1 VSSFAIDRKE
11 GAVGQP
17 SLDRDSQSG
26 VASSGAVPSTANSL
40 DAPAPNAHSDDALLA
55 PNSETTPE
63 SFRIVS
69 PPTLALARRT
79 TAYERLLKP
88 VMDRVVSAVLLVVLS
103 PLLLVVA
110 VLVKLSLGSP
120 ILLLQK
126 RVGRNGKV
134 FELHKF
140 RTMHADRREQS
151 IGTAYNDGDRRQTHK
166 HPNDPRL
173 TLVGRTLRK
182 WSLDELPQLL
192 DVFAGKLS
200 MVGPRP
206 ELVNIVDN
214 YEPWQHARHAV
225 KPGLTGL
232 WQITARGDGEMH
244 EHTDLDI
251 EYAQKVTLRND
262 LKIML
267 LTVPAILA
275 HKGY

>member
-1 VSSFAIDRKE
+1 
-11 GAVGQP
+11 VGQP
-17 SLDRDSQSG
+17 SLERDAQSG
-26 VASSGAVPSTANSL
+26 IAASGALPSAANTLDVPQ
-40 DAPAPNAHSDDALLA
+40 PNAQSGEALLA
-55 PNSETTPE
+55 SNSEATPE
-63 SFRIVS
+63 TFRIVS
-69 PPTLALARRT
+69 PPTLAIAHHAT
-79 TAYERLLKP
+79 VYERLFKP
-88 VMDRVVSAVLLVVLS
+88 VTDRVLALVVLVLLS
-103 PLLLVVA
+103 PIIAVVA

-120 ILLLQK
+120 ILLRQK
-126 RVGRNGKV
+126 RVGRNGRV

-151 IGTAYNDGDRRQTHK
+151 IGTAYDDGDRRQTHK

-173 TLVGRTLRK
+173 TFVGRTLRK

-192 DVFAGKLS
+192 DVLDGKLS

-262 LKIML
+262 LKILL
-267 LTVPAILA
+267 LTLPAILA

>member
-1 VSSFAIDRKE
+1 
-11 GAVGQP
+11 VGQP
-17 SLDRDSQSG
+17 SLDRDIEHG
-26 VASSGAVPSTANSL
+26 FAAAADTPSTANSYEVPTSTAL
-40 DAPAPNAHSDDALLA
+40 SGDALPVA
-55 PNSETTPE
+55 NSDTTPE
-63 SFRIVS
+63 KFRIVS
-69 PPTLALARRT
+69 PPAFAAARET
-79 TAYERLLKP
+79 TAYERMFKP
-88 VMDRVVSAVLLVVLS
+88 VLDRVLALTLLIVLS
-103 PLLLVVA
+103 PVFIVVA
-110 VLVKLSLGSP
+110 ILVRVSLGSP
-120 ILLLQK
+120 VLLRQR

-140 RTMHADRREQS
+140 RTMHADRRSET
-151 IGTAYNDGDRRQTHK
+151 IGTVYADGDRRRTHK

-192 DVFAGKLS
+192 DVVDGKLS
-200 MVGPRP
+200 LVGPRP

-214 YEPWQHARHAV
+214 YEAWQHARHAV

-232 WQITARGDGEMH
+232 WQVTARGDGEMH

-251 EYAQKVTLRND
+251 EYAHKVTFRND

-267 LTVPAILA
+267 KTPIAILS

>member
-1 VSSFAIDRKE
+1 M
-11 GAVGQP
+11 GQP
-17 SLDRDSQSG
+17 SWDREVESALTAPAVLPSAANSHDVPAATAQSG
-26 VASSGAVPSTANSL
+26 
-40 DAPAPNAHSDDALLA
+40 DALTA
-55 PNSETTPE
+55 PNSETTSE
-63 SFRIVS
+63 AFRIVS
-69 PPTLALARRT
+69 PPTLAIAHRT
-79 TAYERLLKP
+79 TVYERWFKP
-88 VMDRVVSAVLLVVLS
+88 AFDRVLAFVLLLVLS
-103 PLLLVVA
+103 PIIAVVA
-110 VLVKLSLGSP
+110 VLVKVSLGSP
-120 ILLLQK
+120 VLLRQQ
-126 RVGRNGKV
+126 RVGRGGKV

-140 RTMHADRREQS
+140 RTMHADRRRQS
-151 IGTAYNDGDRRQTHK
+151 IGTVHSDDDRRQTHK

-192 DVFAGKLS
+192 DVLDGKLS

-262 LKIML
+262 VKIML
-267 LTVPAILA
+267 LTLPAILA

>member
-1 VSSFAIDRKE
+1 
-11 GAVGQP
+11 
-17 SLDRDSQSG
+17 LDRDLETG
-26 VASSGAVPSTANSL
+26 FAAAAAIPSTTNSHEV
-40 DAPAPNAHSDDALLA
+40 PVPTALSGEALPVTNTEA
-55 PNSETTPE
+55 TPE
-63 SFRIVS
+63 TFRIVS
-69 PPTLALARRT
+69 PPALAPARET
-79 TAYERLLKP
+79 TAYERIFKP
-88 VMDRVVSAVLLVVLS
+88 AVDRVLALALLVVLS
-103 PLLLVVA
+103 PVFIVVA
-110 VLVKLSLGSP
+110 ILVRLSLGSP
-120 ILLLQK
+120 VLLRQK
-126 RVGRNGKV
+126 RVGRNGQV

-140 RTMHADRREQS
+140 RTMHADRRSET
-151 IGTAYNDGDRRQTHK
+151 IGTIYSDGDRRRTHK

-192 DVFAGKLS
+192 DVVDGKLS
-200 MVGPRP
+200 LVGPRP

-232 WQITARGDGEMH
+232 WQVTARGEGAMH

-251 EYAQKVTLRND
+251 EYADKVTFRND

-267 LTVPAILA
+267 KTPIAILS